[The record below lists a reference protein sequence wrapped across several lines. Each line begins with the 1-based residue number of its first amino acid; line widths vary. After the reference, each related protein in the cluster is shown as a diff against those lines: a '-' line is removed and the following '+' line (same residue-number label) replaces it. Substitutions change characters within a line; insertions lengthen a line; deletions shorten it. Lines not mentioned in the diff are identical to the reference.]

1 MKISELMLSK
11 INRIGL
17 PFFILFA
24 VVPFAA
30 ALIYALLYS
39 LGIVGVVNDGF
50 TLVYWKEVILS
61 PTLWKSFIYSSAIAA
76 IGTVLSLGLSI
87 WIVLKF
93 KDQIEGRFLSFM
105 VYLPLAVPGVVS
117 AFFTYQLFNKTGFFA
132 RIAYQLGWIQEARN
146 FPDLVNDAYAIGII
160 ITFISLLTPFFIL
173 LYQNIYKNERI
184 EELSQLS
191 KALGANSRQIVW
203 KVSLPILLQKSW
215 VLIVLYFIFL
225 LGAYEVPLI
234 LGQESPQMLSVL
246 ILQELKQYDLTKISE
261 GYVMAIIYTVVISSI
276 TLFVFSRKKVSANE
290 Y

>member
-76 IGTVLSLGLSI
+76 IGTVLSLGLAI
-87 WIVLKF
+87 WMVLKF

-184 EELSQLS
+184 GELSQLS